1 MKQFLIFT
9 LMTTHVL
16 INCAWASAHMAEDF
30 DNHGYE
36 SPHVHLYTLL
46 SELGDTDSDN
56 NLSSYDHDDESHVH
70 HSFYLFSVDSFI
82 SKQTIVQIRSDF
94 RIPFENLAFSPPVP
108 PPTA

>member
-9 LMTTHVL
+9 LMATHVL
-16 INCAWASAHMAEDF
+16 INCAWASAHMAGDF
-30 DNHGYE
+30 DNHCYE

-46 SELGDTDSDN
+46 SKLGDTDSDN
-56 NLSSYDHDDESHVH
+56 NFSSHDHDDESHVH
-70 HSFYLFSVDSFI
+70 HSFYLFSIDSFN
-82 SKQTIVQIRSDF
+82 SEQTIVQIRSDI